1 MAIITVFAPSHCMAG
16 DLAVILA
23 KGLGYDMAGDA
34 EIAAAAGRRFDVPPE
49 KLMKTISGKVSA
61 FNRFTREREI
71 GTSRLSVA
79 VAGLVQKDRLV
90 VHGNSALLFPKN
102 ISHVLS
108 VCLKAPLP
116 FRLAR
121 AAGEG
126 FDESS
131 ALKAIKR
138 DDERLMGLAGL
149 LSIADPFEPALY
161 DMTLAMDRHTPE
173 EAAELIMANARRDV
187 VLPTSQS
194 VTRAADFAL
203 SAHVGA
209 ALAAEGHDVGVS
221 AEDGAVTVT
230 INQHV
235 MMLSRLEDEIKATVT
250 GLSGVRSVTVK
261 VGPEFH
267 KPDIYRKADFSL
279 PSRVLLVDDERQFV
293 ETLSD
298 RLSMRD
304 VGSAV
309 VYNGEDAISFV
320 DDDEPEVMLLDLNL
334 PGMNG
339 IEVLRRVK
347 QDHPRVEVI
356 ILTGHGSARDEA
368 VCRELGAFAYLEK
381 PVSIDVL
388 AETMRSANE
397 KAREKKG

>member
-1 MAIITVFAPSHCMAG
+1 MAIITVFAPSHCMAR
-16 DLAVILA
+16 DLAGILA

-49 KLMKTISGKVSA
+49 RLMKTISGKVSA

-71 GTSRLSVA
+71 GISRLSVA
-79 VAGLVQKDRLV
+79 VAEMVQKDRLV

-126 FDESS
+126 LDESS
-131 ALKAIKR
+131 AQKAIKR
-138 DDERLMGLAGL
+138 DDERLMGLAGF
-149 LSIADPFEPALY
+149 LSVADPFEPSLY
-161 DMTLAMDRHTPE
+161 DMTLAMDRHTPG
-173 EAAELIMANARRDV
+173 EAAELILANARRDV

-194 VTRAADFAL
+194 LAKAADFAL
-203 SAHVGA
+203 AAHAAA
-209 ALAAEGHDVGVS
+209 ALAAEGHDVTVT
-221 AEDGAVTVT
+221 AVDGAVTVT

-250 GLSGVRSVTVK
+250 GLSGVKSVTVK

-320 DDDEPEVMLLDLNL
+320 CDDEPEVMLLDLNL

-347 QDHPRVEVI
+347 QDHPKVEVI

>member
-1 MAIITVFAPSHCMAG
+1 MAIISVFAPSHCKVSELAGIIANGLGCDLAG
-16 DLAVILA
+16 DTEVAALAA
-23 KGLGYDMAGDA
+23 K
-34 EIAAAAGRRFDVPPE
+34 RFNVPPE
-49 KLMKTISGKVSA
+49 KILKTLSGKVSA

-71 GTSRLSVA
+71 NISRAAVA
-79 VAGLVQKDRLV
+79 VSELVQKDRLV
-90 VHGNSALLFPKN
+90 VTGNAALLFPRAVP
-102 ISHVLS
+102 HVLS
-108 VCLKAPLP
+108 VCISASHD
-116 FRLAR
+116 FRLAQ
-121 AAGEG
+121 AKNEG
-126 FDESS
+126 LDEAS
-131 ALKAIKR
+131 AQKEIKR
-138 DDERLMGLAGL
+138 DDERLLSLAGNL
-149 LSIADPFEPALY
+149 GLSDPFAASLY
-161 DMTLAMDRHTPE
+161 DITLSMDRHSPK
-173 EAAELIMANARRDV
+173 EAADMIIANARKDV
-187 VLPTSQS
+187 VLATSQS
-194 VTRAADFAL
+194 MAKAADFAL
-203 SAHVGA
+203 SAHVAA
-209 ALAAEGHDVGVS
+209 ALAAEGHDVAVT
-221 AEDGAVTVT
+221 AENGAVTVT

-235 MMLSRLEDEIKATVT
+235 LMLSRLEEEIKTTVT
-250 GLSGVRSVTVK
+250 GLSGVKSVTVK

-320 DDDEPEVMLLDLNL
+320 CDDEPEVMLLDLNL

-381 PVSIDVL
+381 PVNIDVL
-388 AETMRSANE
+388 AETMRLANE
-397 KAREKKG
+397 KAREKRG